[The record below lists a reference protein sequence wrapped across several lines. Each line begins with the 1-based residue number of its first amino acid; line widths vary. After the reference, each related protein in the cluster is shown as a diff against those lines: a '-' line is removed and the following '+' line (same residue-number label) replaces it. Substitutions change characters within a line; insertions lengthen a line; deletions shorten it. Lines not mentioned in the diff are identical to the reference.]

1 MFGIYSSLSKILIKI
16 DFLLGFTSEAF
27 IGRKVIKTLH
37 YSELTLPPPPPPDV
51 TVVPLPTNISH
62 QCTANAVMLP
72 DIAAQAP
79 NVMNTTNR

>member
-1 MFGIYSSLSKILIKI
+1 MYLRKSAKYRFECENNV
-16 DFLLGFTSEAF
+16 TR
-27 IGRKVIKTLH
+27 RKVIKTH
-37 YSELTLPPPPPPDV
+37 HCAELTLPPPPPPDV
-51 TVVPLPTNISH
+51 TVVPLPTNISQ